1 MTCRRFQSVPQRR
14 LYSPLDHLMFGSLT
28 SPASSTATGSRYT
41 LWIDGVGA
49 WLVLTSPVVTL
60 GRAQAPVSPL
70 LAKSSLVKDTSDEA
84 DVTIMSSLSRK
95 HAQLERVN
103 ESWVLTAHAA
113 TDVEGRPVDGQTVL
127 SDDCEITAGSSVRLG
142 FCVTTPLSAS
152 ARLSFLSDHRP
163 AGAVDGVVL
172 MAQTC
177 LLGPGPENHVRC
189 PQWPTSVVLVR
200 GRRGLAVKSRK
211 DIFVDGSLA
220 TGLTPLSSG
229 QVISGTDFRFRLE
242 EINPER

>member
-1 MTCRRFQSVPQRR
+1 
-14 LYSPLDHLMFGSLT
+14 MFGSLT
-28 SPASSTATGSRYT
+28 SPASKTATGSRYT

-49 WLVLTSPVVTL
+49 WQVLTSPVVTL
-60 GRAQAPVSPL
+60 GRAQTPVSPL
-70 LAKSSLVKDTSDEA
+70 LAKTSLAKKDTSDEA
-84 DVTIMSSLSRK
+84 DVAIMSSISRK

-127 SDDCEITAGSSVRLG
+127 SDDCEITLGGSVQLG
-142 FCVTTPLSAS
+142 VCVTTPLSAS
-152 ARLSFLSDHRP
+152 ARLSFLSEHRP
-163 AGAVDGVVL
+163 AGTVDGVVL

-189 PQWPTSVVLVR
+189 PQWPSSLVLVR

-211 DIFVDGSLA
+211 ELFVDGSLV
-220 TGLTPLSSG
+220 TGLTPLTSG
-229 QVISGTDFRFRLE
+229 QVVSGTDFRFRLE
-242 EINPER
+242 EINPDR

>member
-1 MTCRRFQSVPQRR
+1 
-14 LYSPLDHLMFGSLT
+14 MFGSLT
-28 SPASSTATGSRYT
+28 SPATSTSSGSRYT

-49 WLVLTSPVVTL
+49 WQVLTSPVVTI

-70 LAKSSLVKDTSDEA
+70 LAKTSVAKKDTSNEA
-84 DVTIMSSLSRK
+84 DVAVMSSISRK

-113 TDVEGRPVDGQTVL
+113 TDVEGRPVDGQVVL
-127 SDDCEITAGSSVRLG
+127 PDDCEITAGGSVRVG

-152 ARLSFLSDHRP
+152 ARLSFLSEHRP

-189 PQWPTSVVLVR
+189 PQWPASLVLVR

>member
-1 MTCRRFQSVPQRR
+1 
-14 LYSPLDHLMFGSLT
+14 MFGSLT
-28 SPASSTATGSRYT
+28 SPATGTTSGSRYT

-49 WLVLTSPVVTL
+49 WQVLTSPVVTI
-60 GRAQAPVSPL
+60 GRAQTPVSPL
-70 LAKSSLVKDTSDEA
+70 LAKASLAKKTPDEA
-84 DVTIMSSLSRK
+84 DVAVMSSISRK
-95 HAQLERVN
+95 HVQLERVN

-113 TDVEGRPVDGQTVL
+113 TNVEGRPVDRQAVL
-127 SDDCEITAGSSVRLG
+127 PDDCEITAGGSVRVG

-152 ARLSFLSDHRP
+152 ARLSFLSEHRP

-189 PQWPTSVVLVR
+189 PQWTANLVLVR
-200 GRRGLAVKSRK
+200 GRRGLAVKSRN

-220 TGLTPLSSG
+220 TGLTPLASG
-229 QVISGTDFRFRLE
+229 QVVSGTDFQFRLE

>member
-1 MTCRRFQSVPQRR
+1 
-14 LYSPLDHLMFGSLT
+14 MFGSLT
-28 SPASSTATGSRYT
+28 SPASRTATGSRYT

-49 WLVLTSPVVTL
+49 WQVLTSPVVTL

-70 LAKSSLVKDTSDEA
+70 LTKMSLPMKDTSDEA
-84 DVTIMSSLSRK
+84 DVAIMSSLSRN
-95 HAQLERVN
+95 HVQLERVN

-127 SDDCEITAGSSVRLG
+127 SDDCEITVGGSVRVG

-152 ARLSFLSDHRP
+152 ARLSFLSEHRP

-177 LLGPGPENHVRC
+177 LMGPGPENHVRC
-189 PQWPTSVVLVR
+189 PQWPTSLVLVR
-200 GRRGLAVKSRK
+200 GRSGLAVKSRK

-229 QVISGTDFRFRLE
+229 QVVSGTDFRFRLE
-242 EINPER
+242 EINPDR